1 MLLQPPKMLK
11 SLGSMA
17 EKRKKTPGA
26 TSRTSPNFIFGGS
39 AAIAVGVTLNK
50 DQSTR
55 TGARRMAILRKGIV
69 AGGLT
74 VRLTL
79 AHRHRPGDANQR
91 RSGGLR
97 QLDVARDPGGQR
109 DA

>member
-39 AAIAVGVTLNK
+39 TAVAVGVTLSK

-55 TGARRMAILRKGIV
+55 TGARRMAILRKRIMAGRLTVSGNGAHRNGIV
-69 AGGLT
+69 AGKLESAITTGGFLAGNGLS
-74 VRLTL
+74 V
-79 AHRHRPGDANQR
+79 
-91 RSGGLR
+91 SY
-97 QLDVARDPGGQR
+97 
-109 DA
+109 

>member
-39 AAIAVGVTLNK
+39 AAVAVGVTLSR

-55 TGARRMAILRKGIV
+55 TGTRRMAILRKGIV
-69 AGGLT
+69 ASGLT
-74 VRLTL
+74 VSGHGP
-79 AHRHRPGDANQR
+79 HRNRVVAGSRRRWGVVSRPR
-91 RSGGLR
+91 PH
-97 QLDVARDPGGQR
+97 AR
-109 DA
+109 